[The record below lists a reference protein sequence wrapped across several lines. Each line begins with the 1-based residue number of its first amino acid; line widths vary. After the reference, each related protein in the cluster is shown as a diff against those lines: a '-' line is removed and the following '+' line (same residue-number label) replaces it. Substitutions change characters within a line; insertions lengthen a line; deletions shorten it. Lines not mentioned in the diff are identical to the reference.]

1 MQVLHRGAGRNVAGV
16 IFVRLRC
23 ADHKRTVTLFPAT
36 KDSNLVC
43 RPLKPWLFA
52 PPNYSPLTFGPAI
65 PIMPISGVGRAACVF
80 GFWDWSVVAVYIIG
94 TTIVGHRLKGRQKNT
109 RDFFLGGRSMP
120 WYAVSASTIATTI
133 SAVTFI
139 GVPALVYAEGGNF
152 VYLQFALGGVIAR
165 ILVARFLVP
174 LYFQKEFYSPYDY
187 MTDRLGPAVGRL
199 TAGMFFLGGIL
210 GQGVRVYAT
219 ALVLELITGWSMLTS
234 IAVIATFSVLWTW
247 MGGIAAVIWTDV
259 VQFFILIAG
268 GIAALLFV
276 TNALPDQW
284 NSLVAVGQAAG
295 KFNTFDFST
304 DPRVAFTFWAALIAM
319 PFQNVAVYGTDHLFV
334 QRLLCCRDEKE
345 AQKAVLWST
354 IGELVP
360 VLMLTV
366 GAGLFAFYEY
376 FPLSGNLAA
385 LVAERGDR
393 IFPVFIISQIPPGLK
408 GLLIAGVLSAAISSL
423 DSILAALSQISL
435 TMFYKPFIEPDADE
449 TRLLKISRLL
459 IIFWGVILALMA
471 WQFSSSK
478 LDLVTLA
485 FSMTT
490 YTWGP
495 MLGLFLLSIAAPKFR
510 IANIS
515 GSVIFSV
522 LVILLINQPQ
532 LLNPFLGTFYSAP
545 LLAWPWL
552 FPIGTLC
559 CFATAIRG
567 RHNHVIEQDLD
578 DHD

>member
-1 MQVLHRGAGRNVAGV
+1 
-16 IFVRLRC
+16 
-23 ADHKRTVTLFPAT
+23 
-36 KDSNLVC
+36 
-43 RPLKPWLFA
+43 
-52 PPNYSPLTFGPAI
+52 
-65 PIMPISGVGRAACVF
+65 
-80 GFWDWSVVAVYIIG
+80 VVAAYIIG
-94 TTIVGHRLKGRQKNT
+94 TTFVGHRLKGQQKST
-109 RDFFLGGRSMP
+109 RDFFLGGRNMP

-139 GVPALVYAEGGNF
+139 GVPALIYAANGSF
-152 VYLQFALGGVIAR
+152 VYLQLALGGVIAR

-174 LYFQKEFYSPYDY
+174 LYYEKEFYSPYEY
-187 MTDRLGPAVGRL
+187 MADRLGPTVGRI

-219 ALVLELITGWSMLTS
+219 ALVLELITGWNMATS
-234 IAVIATFSVLWTW
+234 IVVIGLFAILWTW

-268 GIAALLFV
+268 AIGALVFV
-276 TNALPDQW
+276 TNALPEQW
-284 NSLVAVGQAAG
+284 TSLVAVGQQAG
-295 KFNTFDFST
+295 KFQVLDFST
-304 DPRVAFTFWAALIAM
+304 DPRIAFTFWAALIAM

-334 QRLLCCRDEKE
+334 QRLLCCRNKRE

-354 IGELVP
+354 VGEFVP

-366 GAGLFAFYEY
+366 GAGLFAYYEY
-376 FPLSGNLAA
+376 FPLTGELAA
-385 LVAERGDR
+385 LVNERGDR
-393 IFPVFIISQIPPGLK
+393 IFPAFIISQIPSGLK
-408 GLLIAGVLSAAISSL
+408 GLLIAGILSAAISSL

-435 TMFYKPFIEPDADE
+435 TMFYKPFIEPRASE

-459 IIFWGVILALMA
+459 VIFWGFVLGLTA
-471 WQFSSSK
+471 WQFSSSQ

-495 MLGLFLLSIAAPKFR
+495 MLGLFLLSIAAKRYR

-515 GSVIFSV
+515 ASV
-522 LVILLINQPQ
+522 LFSMLVVLLINEPE
-532 LLNPFLGTFYSAP
+532 LMNPVLGSHYDAP

-559 CFATAIRG
+559 CFAGAIRG
-567 RHNHVIEQDLD
+567 RKTIAA
-578 DHD
+578 